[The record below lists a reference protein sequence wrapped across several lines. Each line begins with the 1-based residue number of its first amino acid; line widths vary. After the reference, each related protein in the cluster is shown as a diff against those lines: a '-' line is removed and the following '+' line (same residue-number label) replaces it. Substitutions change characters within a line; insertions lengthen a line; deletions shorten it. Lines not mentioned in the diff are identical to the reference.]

1 VKIEKAN
8 TIHRDRLKKIDRNI
22 TTWRREGKGYFARD
36 IIQQKDEL

>member
-8 TIHRDRLKKIDRNI
+8 TIHRDYLKKKIGI
-22 TTWRREGKGYFARD
+22 SLPREEKEKGYFVRE